1 MSPEFSS
8 AVTLIWSKEFL
19 NTKLSDKSVTREV
32 HWNYGQIAIIKGVML
47 KNHFDKIKTNSNS
60 GFLFSE
66 LVVGSGEQ
74 QDIIIIVLKTR
85 YVHTIARSCP
95 RPDVDPGSEMDL
107 AAKTRFTE
115 AAKIGLQRTARQLHW
130 WKSHRTLQFKPRS
143 SFFEKFVFWST
154 F

>member
-1 MSPEFSS
+1 
-8 AVTLIWSKEFL
+8 
-19 NTKLSDKSVTREV
+19 
-32 HWNYGQIAIIKGVML
+32 
-47 KNHFDKIKTNSNS
+47 
-60 GFLFSE
+60 
-66 LVVGSGEQ
+66 
-74 QDIIIIVLKTR
+74 
-85 YVHTIARSCP
+85 
-95 RPDVDPGSEMDL
+95 MDL